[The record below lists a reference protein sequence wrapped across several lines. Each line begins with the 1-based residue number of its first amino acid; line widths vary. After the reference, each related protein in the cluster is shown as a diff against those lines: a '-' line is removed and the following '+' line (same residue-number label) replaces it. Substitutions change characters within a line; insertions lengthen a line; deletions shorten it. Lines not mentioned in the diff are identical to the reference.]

1 MLLINC
7 GIKRVVC
14 ERKYQKAGE
23 SEQMLADADVEV
35 AYKHDEVQEYPGRD
49 IR

>member
-14 ERKYQKAGE
+14 ERKYQKAAE
-23 SEQMLADADVEV
+23 SVEMLANAGVEIS
-35 AYKHDEVQEYPGRD
+35 YKYDEVQSYSDAPGK
-49 IR
+49 